1 MTGNIWLAVLWLLPF
16 IGALPLLFFSGK
28 KAGDTCGKMAVYA
41 AAAEFLLS
49 LILAVNTFFNGGST
63 CAISGVMG
71 FGLTFS
77 MEGFNAVYL
86 VILSF
91 MWMTAVFFSPEY
103 MRGHENLRRY
113 YLFTLL
119 TLGATAGVF
128 LSADLIT
135 LFLFFEI
142 MSFTSYVWVAQEETR
157 GALRAAGTYL
167 SVAVLGGMVMLMGM
181 FLL

>member
-28 KAGDTCGKMAVYA
+28 KAGYACGRMAVFT

-77 MEGFNAVYL
+77 IHGD
-86 VILSF
+86 S
-91 MWMTAVFFSPEY
+91 
-103 MRGHENLRRY
+103 
-113 YLFTLL
+113 
-119 TLGATAGVF
+119 
-128 LSADLIT
+128 
-135 LFLFFEI
+135 
-142 MSFTSYVWVAQEETR
+142 TR
-157 GALRAAGTYL
+157 GSFILEKSFCSHRFFVIPDEFADC
-167 SVAVLGGMVMLMGM
+167 
-181 FLL
+181 FF